1 MLHQS
6 LLQTAQIALEE
17 FEKVSFSL
25 VTILRMESQ
34 CKSGRGEHQ
43 TIQLNARNT

>member
-17 FEKVSFSL
+17 FEKVRFSF
-25 VTILRMESQ
+25 VTILRMES
-34 CKSGRGEHQ
+34 
-43 TIQLNARNT
+43 